1 MNSHSNSPEF
11 NFCSDE
17 DYSVENSILFC
28 ESKKSLLDAVSSEI
42 SKNQNFEK
50 NNGAKPKKFRKKKK
64 ARKQK
69 IFKNEEKSP
78 EIEKE
83 VILMIKITFFF
94 SFFSLNS
101 FLYCIQTLRISYFK

>member
-28 ESKKSLLDAVSSEI
+28 ESKKSLLEAVSSET
-42 SKNQNFEK
+42 SKNQNLEK
-50 NNGAKPKKFRKKKK
+50 NNVARPKKFKKKK
-64 ARKQK
+64 KVRKQK
-69 IFKNEEKSP
+69 IFKIEEKGP

-83 VILMIKITFFF
+83 VIFDK
-94 SFFSLNS
+94 
-101 FLYCIQTLRISYFK
+101 